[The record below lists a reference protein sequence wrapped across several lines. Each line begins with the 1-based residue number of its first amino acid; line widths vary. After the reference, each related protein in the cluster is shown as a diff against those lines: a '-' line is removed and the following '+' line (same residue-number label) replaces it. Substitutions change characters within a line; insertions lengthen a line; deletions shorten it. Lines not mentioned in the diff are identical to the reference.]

1 MKNSSSGSDEHNALI
16 RAFIAVLIPEP
27 AKSTLASYLK
37 TLTPLARLRWV
48 TPAQFHITIRFLGE
62 QPQSTIEQVKAVLRP
77 VSFDPFEVEL
87 SHAGAFPSLENPRSL
102 WLSGKNGTKELN
114 NLVKVVNS
122 SLDSTGFP
130 REKRAFKAHLT
141 LARTNGM
148 PLPAELLQALRNPP
162 RLTFTCKSFALMRSR
177 LTPHGAVYS
186 EIPLSS

>member
-1 MKNSSSGSDEHNALI
+1 MKNSSSRSDDHNALI
-16 RAFIAVLIPEP
+16 RAFVAILIPEP

-62 QPQSTIEQVKAVLRP
+62 QPQSTIELVKSVLRP

-102 WLSGKNGTKELN
+102 WLSGRQGAKELN
-114 NLVKVVNS
+114 NLAKVVDS
-122 SLDSTGFP
+122 SLDSTGLP

-141 LARTNGM
+141 LARTNGT
-148 PLPAELLQALRNPP
+148 PLSSALLQALQNPP
-162 RLTFTCKSFALMRSR
+162 RLTFSCKRLALMRSR
-177 LTPHGAVYS
+177 LTLQGAVYS
-186 EIPLSS
+186 EIPLS